1 MNEEKTVLEV
11 LKETVA
17 MLGNLRIPMSEMENI
32 GFPIGRSINNIR
44 LCVDAIERN
53 EAQNKQKEADGVTMT
68 GETADAPEGT
78 EETDA

>member
-44 LCVDAIERN
+44 LCVEAIERDEVKKAEPAN
-53 EAQNKQKEADGVTMT
+53 TEPSEDDIVIKGEAVPKEEA
-68 GETADAPEGT
+68 
-78 EETDA
+78 

>member
-32 GFPIGRSINNIR
+32 GFPIGRSINSIR
-44 LCVDAIERN
+44 LCVEAIERD
-53 EAQNKQKEADGVTMT
+53 EAKKAESSNTEPSEDDTVIEGEAVPKEEV
-68 GETADAPEGT
+68 
-78 EETDA
+78 

>member
-11 LKETVA
+11 LKETVT
-17 MLGNLRIPMSEMENI
+17 MLGNLRIPMSEMESI
-32 GFPIGRSINNIR
+32 GFPISRSINNIR

-53 EAQNKQKEADGVTMT
+53 EAQNKQKEEDGVTMT
-68 GETADAPEGT
+68 GEVADAPEGT